1 MVLIILLLTNTISIT
16 TSSLVTFIAIREVL
30 ARAQRLDILHI
41 ELVLF
46 MAWVNSMAM
55 TDSKDR
61 SIMDLDLV
69 DKLTMLD
76 KRKELV
82 QRGLG

>member
-1 MVLIILLLTNTISIT
+1 MDWSPLLPPGK
-16 TSSLVTFIAIREVL
+16 FIAD
-30 ARAQRLDILHI
+30 QRLDILYI

-46 MAWVNSMAM
+46 TAWVNSMAM

-69 DKLTMLD
+69 DKLLD

-82 QRGLG
+82 QKGLG

>member
-1 MVLIILLLTNTISIT
+1 MPPGR
-16 TSSLVTFIAIREVL
+16 FIARD
-30 ARAQRLDILHI
+30 QRLDILHI
-41 ELVLF
+41 EQVLF
-46 MAWVNSMAM
+46 MAWVNSMDM
-55 TDSKDR
+55 TASKDR